1 MLEYSI
7 IIRTTGKANDK
18 YQKLLNSIKNL
29 VPLPKEII
37 VVLPEN
43 SQIPKEKLGS
53 ETYYFCPK
61 GMVRQ
66 RLERIKKCKT
76 KYALVCDD
84 DLQFPSDFVEKLAKP
99 VLEKKCSLSAGPLYT
114 FLPHK
119 GVNSMLCIILGSSV
133 PTLFHKKKYIHV
145 LNTSG
150 YSYNKNLQ
158 NNKNMYYDTDSVA
171 WTCFFADVKKL
182 KSIRLEDEVWL
193 DMHGYSYL
201 DDQTMFYKGKLMNI
215 KTMVVPEAI
224 YIHLDGKTSTKNN
237 NKAVLYSIGFNR
249 TVFWHRFLF
258 KMKKNSMN
266 KLWTI
271 ICFGYWGMSNF
282 ILDFGNLLRGNL
294 KKQELKIK
302 CKGYFDAF
310 KYIKSKRY
318 KELPNVLGEENE

>member
-1 MLEYSI
+1 
-7 IIRTTGKANDK
+7 
-18 YQKLLNSIKNL
+18 
-29 VPLPKEII
+29 
-37 VVLPEN
+37 
-43 SQIPKEKLGS
+43 
-53 ETYYFCPK
+53 
-61 GMVRQ
+61 
-66 RLERIKKCKT
+66 
-76 KYALVCDD
+76 
-84 DLQFPSDFVEKLAKP
+84 
-99 VLEKKCSLSAGPLYT
+99 
-114 FLPHK
+114 
-119 GVNSMLCIILGSSV
+119 
-133 PTLFHKKKYIHV
+133 
-145 LNTSG
+145 
-150 YSYNKNLQ
+150 
-158 NNKNMYYDTDSVA
+158 
-171 WTCFFADVKKL
+171 
-182 KSIRLEDEVWL
+182 
-193 DMHGYSYL
+193 
-201 DDQTMFYKGKLMNI
+201 
-215 KTMVVPEAI
+215 MVVPEAI